1 MKVCK
6 KCGAKNADDSL
17 YCEQC
22 GSILENESPMK
33 DSLSEVA
40 DKTIDGAKYA
50 AGQIGKAVNEAVK
63 KQKEKAS
70 REVQKEIAK
79 AQRKSSIKKH
89 GISDSGEDC
98 MSFSELWSWLQK
110 DSKRQQFYTEEENT
124 LTQQEYLEKL
134 SQKLEEN
141 HVPATVEMRDV
152 QWDRSNVQQRICYVR
167 PASELVNPL
176 SCLIQ
181 FNHVGKFTFVEEK
194 TFITPPNLPEVPQ
207 KRVEIPANM
216 KDGGKSMLL
225 AIVLVI
231 ITVIL
236 LSAEMMQV
244 ALIVFIIAAAF
255 GFTGYLDS
263 SKLDELLSHNRKCEE
278 QERAWNSAWNN
289 WQNTIFLHSFQ
300 ENINGQISRIY
311 DSVFECIKQVN
322 QELFSD
328 QKSMEQ
334 QESQSL
340 NELEQLIARRKD
352 DYR

>member
-22 GSILENESPMK
+22 GSILENESPTK

-50 AGQIGKAVNEAVK
+50 AGQISKAVNQAVK
-63 KQKEKAS
+63 KQKEKAD
-70 REVQKEIAK
+70 REAQKEISK
-79 AQRKSSIKKH
+79 AQKKQFAKKH
-89 GISDSGEDC
+89 KISDSGEDC
-98 MSFSELWSWLQK
+98 MSFSELWSWLRK
-110 DSKRQQFYTEEENT
+110 DNKRQQFYTEEENT
-124 LTQQEYLEKL
+124 LTQQEYIDKL

-207 KRVEIPANM
+207 RRVEIPDDLSN
-216 KDGGKSMLL
+216 GGKSMLL

-231 ITVIL
+231 IAVIL
-236 LSAEMMQV
+236 LSAEMMEV

-263 SKLDELLSHNRKCEE
+263 SKLDKLLSHNRKCEE
-278 QERAWNSAWNN
+278 QERAWNNAWNN

-300 ENINGQISRIY
+300 ENVNGQISRIY

-322 QELFSD
+322 QELFSN